1 MSYSYQVTMAA
12 MSDDE
17 TQISTDISA
26 KKSREKS
33 VRYPAY
39 SLEECVEFLRMV
51 HTIGGKKEA
60 PVESVLSKL
69 KIITP
74 DNKRYKY
81 LTSSTEIFGLIK
93 KTDTGITPTEIGTL
107 ILYPPDGEEQR
118 KKLFVDA
125 FKTPQVYQK
134 IIERYNETILPNA
147 DILKNILYS
156 FGIARNALDTA
167 VNAFMSSAKVAGV
180 LDQNNRLLSSNLEI
194 EPVSGQQQFS
204 ENTQGAE
211 KQKEPVQPLPN
222 KTNATQGESTK
233 QDSDVFKFEIPTT
246 SGKKASILLPKD
258 WEKDDIELL
267 IKLLRVLS
275 PEDKK

>member
-1 MSYSYQVTMAA
+1 MSENENQTS
-12 MSDDE
+12 SDP
-17 TQISTDISA
+17 SA

-60 PVESVLSKL
+60 PVESVLSKM
-69 KIITP
+69 KVSTP
-74 DNKRYKY
+74 ENKRYKY
-81 LTSSTEIFGLIK
+81 LTSSAEIFGLIK

-118 KKLFVDA
+118 KKLFIDA

-156 FGIARNALDTA
+156 LGIARNALDTA
-167 VNAFMSSAKVAGV
+167 VNAFMSSAKFAGV
-180 LDQNNRLLSSNLEI
+180 LDQNNRLLPSTPETESASS
-194 EPVSGQQQFS
+194 QQQS
-204 ENTQGAE
+204 SDDDQTTE
-211 KQKEPVQPLPN
+211 KKKEPAPPSPN
-222 KTNATQGESTK
+222 KTNTAQDESGK
-233 QDSDVFKFEIPTT
+233 QDSDVFKFEIRTT

-258 WEKDDIELL
+258 WVKEDIELL
-267 IKLLRVLS
+267 IKLLRVFS
-275 PEDKK
+275 PEDKTQ